1 MENRANLCSPL
12 AISPFP
18 GSARRQDHHH
28 LAPLHPGLRLDLG
41 HLGGVLLDPVQ
52 QPGAELLV
60 GHLAAA
66 EAERD
71 LDLVAFLEEA
81 LHRPHLHLIVVVV
94 DHRPELDLLDLDDLL
109 LLAGLGLL
117 FLLLEPVFPVVQDLA
132 DRRHGV
138 GRNLDQ
144 IETGL
149 RGLAQCVCDGDGS
162 EVGTVLV
169 DQVNLANANV
179 FIDALAVLLDGRLRS
194 LRATNGGELL
204 VVSGALRIG
213 IVRS

>member
-1 MENRANLCSPL
+1 
-12 AISPFP
+12 
-18 GSARRQDHHH
+18 
-28 LAPLHPGLRLDLG
+28 
-41 HLGGVLLDPVQ
+41 
-52 QPGAELLV
+52 
-60 GHLAAA
+60 
-66 EAERD
+66 
-71 LDLVAFLEEA
+71 
-81 LHRPHLHLIVVVV
+81 VVV

-117 FLLLEPVFPVVQDLA
+117 FLLLESVLAIVQDLA

-138 GRNLDQ
+138 GGNLDQ
-144 IETGL
+144 IKPGL
-149 RGLAQCVCDGDGS
+149 RGLGQRVCDRDGS

-169 DQVNLANANV
+169 DQVNLANANI

-204 VVSGALRIG
+204 VVSEALRIG

>member
-1 MENRANLCSPL
+1 
-12 AISPFP
+12 
-18 GSARRQDHHH
+18 
-28 LAPLHPGLRLDLG
+28 
-41 HLGGVLLDPVQ
+41 
-52 QPGAELLV
+52 
-60 GHLAAA
+60 
-66 EAERD
+66 
-71 LDLVAFLEEA
+71 
-81 LHRPHLHLIVVVV
+81 VVV

-109 LLAGLGLL
+109 FLAGFGLL
-117 FLLLEPVFPVVQDLA
+117 LLLLEPVFAVVQDLA

-144 IETGL
+144 IETGF
-149 RGLAQCVCDGDGS
+149 RGLGQGVCDGGGP

-169 DQVNLANANV
+169 DKVNLANTDV